1 MFDWDNMRYFAV
13 FAREKSLSAT
23 ARQLKVDH
31 ATVARRIAALE
42 AALNLKLVDRRA
54 RAYVLTVDGE
64 RIAALGIQME
74 EQAFAVRRAAR
85 AGQQSLTGEVSIS
98 APPTMATALIAPRLD
113 RLRHQYP
120 GIHIRLIGETR
131 MASLLR
137 QEADLA
143 VRLGRPAEEALV
155 ARKIGSVAF
164 ALYAS
169 PAYLALHL
177 PEAFVFIAYDGGM
190 EDSVQ
195 QRWLKASA
203 GTRAIAL
210 RANNLETQ
218 WAAARAGVG
227 IALLPHF
234 LGDRDNSLQR
244 LAVDDPDRVQ
254 EVWLIVH
261 DDLRNAP
268 AVRVV
273 MDFLVDCYSKESG

>member
-13 FAREKSLSAT
+13 FARAKSLSAT

-42 AALNLKLVDRRA
+42 TSLNLKLVDRRG
-54 RAYVLTVDGE
+54 RAYVLTADGE

-74 EQAFAVRRAAR
+74 DQAFAVRRVAQ
-85 AGQQSLTGEVSIS
+85 AGQQSLAGEVSIS
-98 APPTMATALIAPRLD
+98 APPAMATALIAPQLD
-113 RLRHQYP
+113 RLRHRHP

-131 MASLLR
+131 EASLPR

-143 VRLGRPAEEALV
+143 IRLGRPAEETLV

-169 PAYLALHL
+169 PAYLALHVA
-177 PEAFVFIAYDGGM
+177 EAFVFIAYDDSM
-190 EDSVQ
+190 ENSAQ

-203 GTRAIAL
+203 GTRAIVL

-218 WAAARAGVG
+218 WAAACAGVG

-234 LGDRDNSLQR
+234 LGDRDSGLQR
-244 LAVDDPDRVQ
+244 LTVDNQDRVQ

-261 DDLRNAP
+261 DDLRKAP
-268 AVRVV
+268 AVRAV
-273 MDFLVDCYSKESG
+273 MDFLVDCYAKEPG